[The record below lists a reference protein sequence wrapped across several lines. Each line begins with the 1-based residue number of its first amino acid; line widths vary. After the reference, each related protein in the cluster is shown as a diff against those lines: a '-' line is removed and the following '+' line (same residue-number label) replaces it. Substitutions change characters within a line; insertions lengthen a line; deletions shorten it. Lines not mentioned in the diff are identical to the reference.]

1 MDNRLSGPAIETFQL
16 RKVFGEDKIAVAGL
30 TLSVARGA
38 VFGFLGPNGAGKT
51 TSVKMLLGLV
61 HPTSGSGLLLGHP
74 VENPVARRRVGFLP
88 EHFRFHGWMRAD
100 EFLDVHGELQGMT
113 KADRAD
119 RIPFLLDRV
128 RLDDAAAQLLR
139 TFSKGML
146 QRVGL
151 AMALMHRPEVVFL
164 DEPTSGLDPFGRLLV
179 RDIINEL
186 REAGTTV
193 FLNSH
198 LLSEVEVTCD
208 RVAFIRKGTVVRSGT
223 LGELAAGQVLVR
235 MRVGE
240 VTPAFVAGLSDWGT
254 GVQAANGH
262 EVTLYL
268 DTEDR
273 LPGLAEWVVGQGVQL
288 YALEPGHVSL
298 ESLFVHI
305 MSDKD
310 MADEGMSDEAQVSEE
325 EVT

>member
-1 MDNRLSGPAIETFQL
+1 MSGPAIETFQL
-16 RKVFGEDKIAVAGL
+16 RKVFGEDKVAVAGL
-30 TLSVARGA
+30 TISVARGE

-51 TSVKMLLGLV
+51 TSVKMMLGLV

-74 VENPVARRRVGFLP
+74 IENPAARRRVGFLP

-100 EFLDVHGELQGMT
+100 EFLDVHGEMQGMS
-113 KADRAD
+113 KADRAE
-119 RIPFLLDRV
+119 RIPFLLERV
-128 RLDDAAAQLLR
+128 RLADATAQLLR

-223 LGELAAGQVLVR
+223 LGELAAGQMLVR
-235 MRVGE
+235 LRVGE
-240 VTPAFVAGLSDWGT
+240 VTPAFVAGLAEWGS
-254 GVQAANGH
+254 GVQSPNGH
-262 EVTLYL
+262 EVTLYV
-268 DTEDR
+268 DGEER
-273 LPGLAEWVVGQGVQL
+273 LPGLAEWVVGQGVRL
-288 YALEPGHVSL
+288 YAMEPGHVSL

-305 MSDKD
+305 MADD
-310 MADEGMSDEAQVSEE
+310 DTADEGVAGEE
-325 EVT
+325 EAV